1 LHRPYSSCRPIIVRL
16 AADLVEAMGVVA
28 VVTAAVAVVT
38 AVVAVVTAVVAACP
52 MEGAVVRPFVAV
64 LRSAL
69 LRTVEAPIMVER
81 GIAAVIT
88 AGPIVAA
95 ITTAMADTGTGT
107 DDMATPTDTLAAAT
121 I

>member
-1 LHRPYSSCRPIIVRL
+1 MHRPYSSCRPIIVRL
-16 AADLVEAMGVVA
+16 AADLVEAMGV
-28 VVTAAVAVVT
+28 VAVVT

-107 DDMATPTDTLAAAT
+107 DDMATPTDTLAAAS